1 MARQNETTERQGQI
15 RELAARIA
23 RERIAPDAA
32 ECDRTEAF
40 HGKRF
45 ALRGKPD
52 CPE

>member
-1 MARQNETTERQGQI
+1 MERQSDTIKRQGQI

-45 ALRGKPD
+45 AFRGKPG